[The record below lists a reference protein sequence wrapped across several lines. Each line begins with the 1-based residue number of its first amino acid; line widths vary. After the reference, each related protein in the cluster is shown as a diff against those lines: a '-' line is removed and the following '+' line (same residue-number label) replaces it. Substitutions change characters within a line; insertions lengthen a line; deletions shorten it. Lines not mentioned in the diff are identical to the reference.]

1 MRQFNKARI
10 FLDEDFTAVDKFT
23 VSFIIIM
30 YFIMCCIYIYIYI
43 YICFVFYHVW
53 FICYYIV

>member
-30 YFIMCCIYIYIYI
+30 YFIMCCIYIYI
-43 YICFVFYHVW
+43 CFVFYHVW